1 MAEIKTILFPTDFT
15 QASERVLPYAR
26 YLAEKLEAKII
37 VLFVVEELAKYA
49 HFYVPHS
56 ALDNLE
62 AELMESAK
70 KKMEIFMEDHFSDF
84 PQAESLVLRGD
95 VPEEIVKTAEEK
107 NVDLI
112 VMGTHG
118 RKGLEKI
125 LLGSVT
131 ERVIKKAP
139 CPVMTVNPHRIRK

>member
-15 QASERVLPYAR
+15 ESSTKVLPYAL
-26 YLAEKLEAKII
+26 YLAEKLGAKII

-49 HFYVPHS
+49 NFYVPHS

-62 AELMESAK
+62 AELMESAQ
-70 KKMEIFMEDHFSDF
+70 KKMESFMEEHLADFS
-84 PQAESLVLRGD
+84 QAESLVLRGD
-95 VPEEIVKTAEEK
+95 VAEEIVKTAAEK

-118 RKGLEKI
+118 RKGLEKV
-125 LLGSVT
+125 LLGSVA
-131 ERVIKKAP
+131 ERVIKNAT
-139 CPVMTVNPHRIRK
+139 CPVMTVNPYRVK

>member
-15 QASERVLPYAR
+15 EASVKVLPYAR
-26 YLAEKLEAKII
+26 YLAEKLGAKII

-70 KKMEIFMEDHFSDF
+70 KKMELFMDDYFSDF

-95 VPEEIVKTAEEK
+95 IAEEIIKTAEEK

-125 LLGSVT
+125 LLGSVA
-131 ERVIKKAP
+131 ERVVKNSP
-139 CPVMTVNPHRIRK
+139 CPVMTVNPHRVK

>member
-1 MAEIKTILFPTDFT
+1 MAEIKKILFPTDFT
-15 QASERVLPYAR
+15 EASIKVLPYAR
-26 YLAEKLEAKII
+26 YLAEKLGAKII

-49 HFYVPHS
+49 NFYVPHS

-70 KKMEIFMEDHFSDF
+70 KKMELFMEDYFSDL
-84 PQAESLVLRGD
+84 PQTESLVLRGD
-95 VPEEIVKTAEEK
+95 IAEEIIKTAEEK
-107 NVDLI
+107 EIDLI

-125 LLGSVT
+125 LLGSVA
-131 ERVIKKAP
+131 ERVVKNSP
-139 CPVMTVNPHRIRK
+139 CPVMTVNPHRIK